1 LLTTF
6 LELASI
12 VPFAWWI
19 IKTGHILM
27 KEKEESRRKI
37 AVLWKGHGYYGWDGR
52 NRRKKMR
59 DE

>member
-1 LLTTF
+1 
-6 LELASI
+6 
-12 VPFAWWI
+12 
-19 IKTGHILM
+19 M